1 LVLKN
6 FYFFSLK
13 RALQGNR
20 ICPICRTNITNNTK
34 IHYEIKTPRKTLGT
48 EKTSFED
55 DKKEDCEESINKTRK
70 LIEENIKLSDE
81 NQRLKQLINEI
92 KKRYGDLQ
100 KDIDEKIAEFTEIC
114 VNDN

>member
-1 LVLKN
+1 
-6 FYFFSLK
+6 LK

-34 IHYEIKTPRKTLGT
+34 IHYEIKTPRKTLYT

-55 DKKEDCEESINKTRK
+55 DKNEDCEESINKTRK

-81 NQRLKQLINEI
+81 NERLKQLINEI